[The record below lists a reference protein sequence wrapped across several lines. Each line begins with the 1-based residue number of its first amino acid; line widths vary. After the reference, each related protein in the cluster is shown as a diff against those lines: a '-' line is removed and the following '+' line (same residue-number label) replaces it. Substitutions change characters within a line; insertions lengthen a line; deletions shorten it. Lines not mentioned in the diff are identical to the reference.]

1 MTSLLPCHR
10 LITIHTPHAHS
21 QPHLPRRVL
30 PGAPKPCVPS
40 QEPVLLARAVI
51 ELELQREL
59 DVVCVRPVH
68 VVLKGVIENRED
80 ALRRAH
86 EFGEFAKPGTRL

>member
-1 MTSLLPCHR
+1 MLIHSPTSSPVASWSC
-10 LITIHTPHAHS
+10 PVP
-21 QPHLPRRVL
+21 Q
-30 PGAPKPCVPS
+30 KPCVPS

-59 DVVCVRPVH
+59 DAVVCVRPVH

-80 ALRRAH
+80 ALRRA
-86 EFGEFAKPGTRL
+86 